1 MLSPVSCSLA
11 GIMLILTGLLEVGGL
26 LFSISMPPCALLLR
40 RGVHNCC
47 GADECW
53 NLGKIEFKI

>member
-1 MLSPVSCSLA
+1 MMRCNQSQR
-11 GIMLILTGLLEVGGL
+11 GGL

-47 GADECW
+47 GDDERL
-53 NLGKIEFKI
+53 NLGKVDFNIWHVA